1 MRQILI
7 GAATPVASNISAGLE
22 ADGAIGVQ
30 KMNNGVAT
38 DLLAGDTIADAPAI
52 RLIQGTAAENIV
64 TPWIYGKDVI
74 AWNGNSYVDSN
85 AHTYTLT
92 VTATTTTNKSTATLK
107 YIKRDT
113 KGNAAEFKSYS
124 FDYAASDNASTI
136 AGGIRSAITAAGL
149 PAFVKTSAGSGATVI
164 PTGYKVGELDGNGDR
179 VLEAYSID
187 FAWEG
192 QADTVNVVTIAKSS
206 ETTPD
211 KGVGTPYAVAAME
224 DSLAGSGFGYY
235 NRILRPK
242 GYNDAAGYTD
252 VAGNFDMYTIVATK
266 DGSTSPQIKG
276 VDNLMEFYIALDNGD
291 ATVTSALEGKLNPWM
306 ASAGFGNVNL

>member
-124 FDYAASDNASTI
+124 F
-136 AGGIRSAITAAGL
+136 
-149 PAFVKTSAGSGATVI
+149 
-164 PTGYKVGELDGNGDR
+164 
-179 VLEAYSID
+179 
-187 FAWEG
+187 
-192 QADTVNVVTIAKSS
+192 
-206 ETTPD
+206 
-211 KGVGTPYAVAAME
+211 
-224 DSLAGSGFGYY
+224 
-235 NRILRPK
+235 
-242 GYNDAAGYTD
+242 
-252 VAGNFDMYTIVATK
+252 
-266 DGSTSPQIKG
+266 
-276 VDNLMEFYIALDNGD
+276 
-291 ATVTSALEGKLNPWM
+291 
-306 ASAGFGNVNL
+306 